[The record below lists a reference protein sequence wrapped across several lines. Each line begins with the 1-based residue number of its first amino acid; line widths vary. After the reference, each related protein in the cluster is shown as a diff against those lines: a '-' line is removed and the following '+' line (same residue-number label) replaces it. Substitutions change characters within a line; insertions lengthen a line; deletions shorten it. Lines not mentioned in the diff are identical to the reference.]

1 MAGSS
6 RIIYSIDSRPPP
18 EHTLVLALQHLLTM
32 FGATVA
38 MPRLLGIFA
47 KFHAVTAKRNRDI
60 VVA

>member
-1 MAGSS
+1 MNESGL
-6 RIIYSIDSRPPP
+6 IYPIDSCPPP
-18 EHTLVLALQHLLTM
+18 GRPLMLALQHVLTM

-38 MPRLLGIFA
+38 MPLLLGIFA